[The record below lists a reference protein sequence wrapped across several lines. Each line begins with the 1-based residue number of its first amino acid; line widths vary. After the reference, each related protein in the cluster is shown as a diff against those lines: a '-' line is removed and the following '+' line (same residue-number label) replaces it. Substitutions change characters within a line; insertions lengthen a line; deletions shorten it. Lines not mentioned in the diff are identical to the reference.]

1 LKPQNRP
8 TTNPR
13 PDALSLSLSTHAE
26 SLNTQA
32 EASIKQCTVPRIIL
46 QKQKHITKT
55 NMKKTA
61 PKLSLYCTNN
71 RRRRRRRRRARREE
85 AREAQGEGRFINS
98 KYNHLQL
105 SFFLGKWVVLKSL
118 VLVNAW
124 ELLLLL
130 HDHHLHTIADSCGY
144 LPP

>member
-1 LKPQNRP
+1 
-8 TTNPR
+8 
-13 PDALSLSLSTHAE
+13 
-26 SLNTQA
+26 
-32 EASIKQCTVPRIIL
+32 L

-55 NMKKTA
+55 NIKFFLKKTA
-61 PKLSLYCTNN
+61 PILSLYCKNN
-71 RRRRRRRRRARREE
+71 KRRRRRRRRRRATREE
-85 AREAQGEGRFINS
+85 AQEAQGEGRRIINS

-105 SFFLGKWVVLKSL
+105 SFFLGKWVVLKSP

-130 HDHHLHTIADSCGY
+130 HDHHVHTIADSCGY